1 MRIYIISVLT
11 FGFLYMTKSHVEQKE
26 CHKNCKC
33 KIMPSKKYQAICT
46 GRDLHYIPQFPD
58 AITSVIMSGTNLTHI
73 GENGFQN
80 LTGIKLKDLKLNNNL
95 LSFIHE
101 YAFVNLTFLGSLR
114 IFQETLLDVNV
125 IKVSVG
131 KMKTTNLRS
140 LHFQYNNW
148 LVLPIDMFSSFSYS
162 QIRYVQI
169 GGNSFSKLNFT
180 TFSPL
185 TKLEKLFLSENEIE
199 QIDLKGIPKN
209 LIDFRLNE
217 NLLPKVPEWCRTD
230 NRDVSLVRKLEVL
243 DLSDN
248 NIGDIRIK
256 AFQCL
261 PNLNKLLLNRIPM
274 RRIRS
279 NIFASLPV
287 LYSLQLSKIGFPL
300 RKIDDYAFNSSSL
313 SRLLM
318 DVANFHFDREEFNPQ
333 TIFSLSPNLSF
344 LNLDHN
350 FLPKNETKMQH
361 IFLPLV
367 RLKHLKMSSANLYIL
382 PKNVFPYLRSLEI
395 LTLSSNRLSNWND
408 GSKIFRNMTSLR
420 YLNLKDNFIKII
432 NKRSFPADVLNSL
445 EVLDLSHNYFVCTCD
460 QLWFT
465 EWIKTTKVKLFSY
478 PTLYNCRAP
487 PSLDGTL
494 FQKYVNSSK
503 ECPPWNPIYTTV
515 IILLLSATV
524 LAFIFA
530 IVMKCQTNIRNYVY
544 LWRINYKR
552 RRGYLPLQEADDF
565 EYHAFVVYC
574 DADRHWVHQKFLKK
588 LEQDEGMKLCIHHRD
603 FEIGESI
610 TANINNYLEKS
621 WKVVV
626 ILSNDFAK
634 SEWCQ
639 WEVDV
644 VQERRRRQGRDVF
657 LLIMLKN
664 IDSKH
669 MTNQLRALLDS
680 ASSLKYPIG
689 VGEELF
695 WTAAVETLRKPLG
708 HPPTALL

>member
-1 MRIYIISVLT
+1 M
-11 FGFLYMTKSHVEQKE
+11 QKE

-33 KIMPSKKYQAICT
+33 TIRRSKKREAVCN
-46 GRDLHYIPQFPD
+46 GRGLHYIPQFPD
-58 AITSVIMSGTNLTHI
+58 QIISVIMSGTNLTNI
-73 GENGFQN
+73 EKNGFKN
-80 LTGIKLKDLKLNNNL
+80 LTYIRLKELTLDNNL
-95 LSFIHE
+95 ITFIHE
-101 YAFVNLTFLGSLR
+101 DAFVNLKFLDSLR
-114 IFQETLLDVNV
+114 IFQETNLEVNV

-131 KMKTTNLRS
+131 KMKTRNLRS
-140 LHFQYNNW
+140 LYFQNNNW
-148 LVLPIDMFSSFSYS
+148 PFLPVDMFTSFSYS
-162 QIRYVQI
+162 EIRTVRI
-169 GGNSFSKLNFT
+169 NGNSFSKLKSA

-185 TKLEKLFLSENEIE
+185 KKLQKLFLNKNEIE
-199 QIDLKGIPKN
+199 HIDLKGISKD
-209 LIDFRLNE
+209 LVDLRLNE
-217 NLLPKVPEWCRTD
+217 NLLSKVPEWCTKDSRV
-230 NRDVSLVRKLEVL
+230 VSLVNKLESL

-256 AFQCL
+256 AFLCL
-261 PNLNKLLLNRIPM
+261 PNLKKLLLNRIPM
-274 RRIRS
+274 RRIRT
-279 NIFASLPV
+279 NIFAFLPV

-300 RKIDDYAFNSSSL
+300 QKIDDYAFNSSSL
-313 SRLLM
+313 SSLHM
-318 DVANFHFDREEFNPQ
+318 DVANFHFDRNEFNPQ

-350 FLPKNETKMQH
+350 FFPRNETKMQQ
-361 IFLPLV
+361 IFSPLV
-367 RLKHLKMSSANLYIL
+367 RLKNLIISSTSLFIL
-382 PKNVFPYLRSLEI
+382 PKNVFPFLKSLEI
-395 LTLSSNRLSNWND
+395 LTLSSNRLSDWND
-408 GSKIFRNMTSLR
+408 GSEIFRNMTSLR
-420 YLNLKDNFIKII
+420 NLNMKDNFIKII
-432 NKRSFPADVLNSL
+432 NKKTFPADVLRSL
-445 EVLDLSHNYFVCTCD
+445 KVLDLSYNSFVCTCD

-465 EWIKTTKVKLFSY
+465 EWIKTTKVKLLSY
-478 PTLYNCRAP
+478 PTLYKCRSP
-487 PSLDGTL
+487 PALDGTL
-494 FQKYVNSSK
+494 LQKYVNSSK
-503 ECPPWNPIYTTV
+503 ECPPWNPIYTMV
-515 IILLLSATV
+515 IILLLSVAV
-524 LAFIFA
+524 LAVIFA
-530 IVMKCQTNIRNYVY
+530 IIIKCQTNIKNYLY
-544 LWRINYKR
+544 LWRINYNR
-552 RRGYLPLQEADDF
+552 RKGYLPLQDADDF

-574 DADRHWVHQKFLKK
+574 DADRHWVHHKFLKK

-644 VQERRRRQGRDVF
+644 VQERRRRHGRDVF

-680 ASSLKYPIG
+680 ASSLKYPMG

>member
-1 MRIYIISVLT
+1 MRLYILFVVSL
-11 FGFLYMTKSHVEQKE
+11 GFLDLSHSYLMQIE

-33 KIMPSKKYQAICT
+33 KVRHSGRHEAVCS

-58 AITSVIMSGTNLTHI
+58 KIVSVIMSKTNLTYI
-73 GENGFQN
+73 DRNGFQN
-80 LTGIKLKDLKLNNNL
+80 LTYIRLKEFTLNNNL
-95 LSFIHE
+95 VTFIHKN
-101 YAFVNLTFLGSLR
+101 AFVNLAFLACLR
-114 IFQETLLDVNV
+114 IYKETHLEVNV

-131 KMKTTNLRS
+131 NMKTTNLRS
-140 LHFQYNNW
+140 LYFQNNNW
-148 LVLPIDMFSSFSYS
+148 LLLPIDMFSGLIES
-162 QIRYVQI
+162 QIRNLQI
-169 GGNSFSKLNFT
+169 KGNSLPKLQCS

-185 TKLEKLFLSENEIE
+185 KKLQKLFLDKNEIE
-199 QIDLKGIPKN
+199 HIDLTGIPKD
-209 LIDFRLNE
+209 LVDLRLNE
-217 NLLPKVPEWCRTD
+217 NLLPKVPEWCTK
-230 NRDVSLVRKLEVL
+230 NRRGISLVNKLETL

-248 NIGDIRIK
+248 IIGDIRIN
-256 AFQCL
+256 AFLCL
-261 PNLNKLLLNRIPM
+261 PNLRKLLLNRIPM
-274 RRIRS
+274 KRIRS
-279 NIFASLPV
+279 NIFVNLPILHSV
-287 LYSLQLSKIGFPL
+287 ELSKIGFPL
-300 RKIDDYAFNSSSL
+300 QTIDGYAFNSSSL
-313 SRLLM
+313 SHLCM
-318 DVANFHFDREEFNPQ
+318 DDANFHFNQDEFNTQ
-333 TIFSLSPNLSF
+333 TCFSLSPNLSF
-344 LNLDHN
+344 LNLNNN
-350 FLPKNETKMQH
+350 FFPKNEIKMQQL
-361 IFLPLV
+361 FSPLV
-367 RLKHLKMSSANLYIL
+367 RLKQLMMSSANLYIL
-382 PKNVFPYLRSLEI
+382 PKNVFPYLISLET
-395 LTLSSNRLSNWND
+395 LTLSSNRLTDWND
-408 GSKIFRNMTSLR
+408 GSEIFGNMTSLR
-420 YLNLKDNFIKII
+420 NLYLKDNFIKIV
-432 NKRSFPADVLNSL
+432 NKKTFPADVLNSL
-445 EVLDLSHNYFVCTCD
+445 TVLDLSFNSFVCTCD

-465 EWIKTTKVKLFSY
+465 EWIKTTNVNLLSY
-478 PTLYNCRAP
+478 PTLYQCRAP
-487 PSLDGTL
+487 PALDGTL

-515 IILLLSATV
+515 IILLLSAAV
-524 LAFIFA
+524 LAVIFA
-530 IVMKCQTNIRNYVY
+530 IIMKCQTNIKNYLY
-544 LWRINYKR
+544 LWRINYNR
-552 RRGYLPLQEADDF
+552 RKGYLPLQDADDF

-574 DADRHWVHQKFLKK
+574 DADRHWVHHKFLKK

-680 ASSLKYPIG
+680 ASSLKYHVG